1 MDSVSRPEFQ
11 ESYRGERLASGL
23 IDDLSDLVSPPE
35 VYVKISSMLGENT
48 ASANEF
54 AEVILCDPSLAARV
68 LRMVNSPYYA
78 LRNKVDTVS
87 QAVAIIGMTDLS
99 NVVYSMCAVQ
109 TFSRISNGV
118 TNMKT
123 FWSHGVYCGLVAKAL
138 ALAKH
143 INCLQPARLFV
154 AGLLHD
160 LGALTINAKIP
171 ELAEESII
179 QTAGSETALAA
190 VEQEWLGLDH
200 AGLGGLM
207 LEGWQMP
214 AATCDAIRFHHDPE
228 QADTSPLEA
237 WLVHIA
243 DELANYSGTGGFS
256 ELIAEH
262 DGIDRE
268 IFERIGLPSEFD
280 YDALL
285 AEVEAQFIET
295 IYLIVA

>member
-1 MDSVSRPEFQ
+1 
-11 ESYRGERLASGL
+11 
-23 IDDLSDLVSPPE
+23 
-35 VYVKISSMLGENT
+35 
-48 ASANEF
+48 
-54 AEVILCDPSLAARV
+54 
-68 LRMVNSPYYA
+68 
-78 LRNKVDTVS
+78 
-87 QAVAIIGMTDLS
+87 
-99 NVVYSMCAVQ
+99 
-109 TFSRISNGV
+109 
-118 TNMKT
+118 MKT

-138 ALAKH
+138 AKQ
-143 INCLQPARLFV
+143 INCLQPERLFV

-160 LGALTINAKIP
+160 LGALMINAKIP

-190 VEQEWLGLDH
+190 AEQELLGLDH

-228 QADTSPLEA
+228 QADRNPLEA

-256 ELIAEH
+256 ELIVEC
-262 DGIDRE
+262 DGIDLE
-268 IFERIGLPSEFD
+268 IFDRIGLPSEFD